1 MGWIMNIYIVNP
13 GDTVSSIAEVTGAAE
28 EELVYINQIAY
39 PSHVNLCIFLRI
51 PGRRY
56 AGGSADR

>member
-39 PSHVNLCIFLRI
+39 PYLLA
-51 PGRRY
+51 PGQ
-56 AGGSADR
+56 ALLLPPLEGGLP